1 MLSLSMIAR
10 NEEAQIGRCLAS
22 VAGFC
27 DELLVLDTGST
38 DNTKSIASE
47 AGARVETIEWPGD
60 FAPARNRALELVQG
74 DWVLVLDA
82 DELLLSDAKA
92 PLQAL
97 MAQPDVL
104 VINLLRFEAGA
115 AQSPYSSVSRLFK
128 RHPALNWNRAYHASI
143 DDSVEKLLQT
153 EPQWR
158 VVDCPEPALVH
169 SGYQLEN
176 LVAGHKAE
184 RLRQAMEAELAA
196 HPGDAYACAKLG
208 GLEIE
213 SGAIERGIAL
223 LQQGLAHCSEGQS
236 SERYELQLHLGIAYS
251 QSDLP
256 RAEQHYR
263 AALNE
268 PLNPRLSIGARL
280 NLGALMLRQNKL
292 EEAASHTEAATR
304 QAPEVTL
311 GWYNLGLIRR
321 KANNIAGALE
331 AYETALELA
340 PNNPEIH
347 QNLGAAQ
354 LLGGNFETARQSF
367 LTAIGL
373 LLSQGRQEEAREL
386 AAKAGELVKLDAA

>member
-82 DELLLSDAKA
+82 DEFLLSDAKA

-196 HPGDAYACAKLG
+196 HPGDPYACAKLG

-256 RAEQHYR
+256 RALPRRPKRTFESPAQHWCPPQFGGVN
-263 AALNE
+263 AASKQIRRGCQPHRGRHPPGTGGGTWLVQ
-268 PLNPRLSIGARL
+268 PRLNSPQSKQHRRRPRG
-280 NLGALMLRQNKL
+280 LRNC
-292 EEAASHTEAATR
+292 
-304 QAPEVTL
+304 P
-311 GWYNLGLIRR
+311 
-321 KANNIAGALE
+321 
-331 AYETALELA
+331 
-340 PNNPEIH
+340 
-347 QNLGAAQ
+347 
-354 LLGGNFETARQSF
+354 
-367 LTAIGL
+367 
-373 LLSQGRQEEAREL
+373 
-386 AAKAGELVKLDAA
+386 